1 MTHGQGASTD
11 EQESRRNR
19 DTGDNDDDD
28 DDFFGNIEGINHMGG
43 RGSFQASC

>member
-28 DDFFGNIEGINHMGG
+28 DDVFGNIEGIIWEDAA
-43 RGSFQASC
+43 ASKPAAR